1 MSNGQ
6 RRAQRVQVGSRVKV
20 CMDRYDWLLEDMA
33 IWDSEQRVLKDVY
46 MYGIVKAKTRTH
58 VHVELPAAEQ
68 QFQIPLERVC
78 RAERKDLC
86 PPTFVLFDKEIKV
99 VHGLKIPAQH
109 IPDDYFSTRAD
120 AERAVQVLASKTG
133 FSHVI

>member
-46 MYGIVKAKTRTH
+46 MYGIVKVKTHTH
-58 VHVELPAAEQ
+58 VHVELPATEQ
-68 QFQIPLERVC
+68 QFKVPLDRVC
-78 RAERKDLC
+78 HYANESCCCK
-86 PPTFVLFDKEIKV
+86 
-99 VHGLKIPAQH
+99 
-109 IPDDYFSTRAD
+109 
-120 AERAVQVLASKTG
+120 QV
-133 FSHVI
+133 